1 MIIIYLITGQI
12 LQVVRTAN
20 GAQYIIQPQQPV
32 VLQQQVIPQM
42 QPGGVQAP
50 VIQQVKK
57 KNNTPESRNLI
68 VIIKQVCIFAGK
80 LKWSTKT
87 EIIC

>member
-1 MIIIYLITGQI
+1 M
-12 LQVVRTAN
+12 VRTAN

-50 VIQQVKK
+50 VIQQVRRIFLIG
-57 KNNTPESRNLI
+57 TPEREKII
-68 VIIKQVCIFAGK
+68 VITKEACIFVCK
-80 LKWSTKT
+80 LK
-87 EIIC
+87 

>member
-1 MIIIYLITGQI
+1 
-12 LQVVRTAN
+12 
-20 GAQYIIQPQQPV
+20 
-32 VLQQQVIPQM
+32 M